1 MAGNTLRK
9 KINPAGNRTKII
21 VAESNKR
28 NPFKWLDDKI
38 NVRGLLG
45 EGVPVQLVPP
55 LFYVAFLAL
64 IYIWSNHRSENIIRK
79 IELVQQEVEDLRA
92 DVTTLEAVYMYGT
105 KQSEVVKKVGPLGI
119 DEIEEPPMKIIV
131 KK

>member
-1 MAGNTLRK
+1 M
-9 KINPAGNRTKII
+9 
-21 VAESNKR
+21 
-28 NPFKWLDDKI
+28 
-38 NVRGLLG
+38 
-45 EGVPVQLVPP
+45 
-55 LFYVAFLAL
+55 AFLAL
-64 IYIWSNHRSENIIRK
+64 VYIWSNHRSENIIRQ
-79 IELVQQEVEDLRA
+79 IETVQQEVEDLRA